1 MASNF
6 PKLPGYVPIHD
17 PTKLLNKRVSNN
29 KQDINRNAKNSP
41 VPLYTLPRPP
51 QASDACEKK
60 EESKSMSQSIYKNHF
75 GKDITEQFEPHFV
88 KMDK

>member
-17 PTKLLNKRVSNN
+17 STKLGNKRVSHN
-29 KQDINRNAKNSP
+29 KQELNMNAKNSP

-51 QASDACEKK
+51 QGSGVTEKK
-60 EESKSMSQSIYKNHF
+60 EESKSMS
-75 GKDITEQFEPHFV
+75 
-88 KMDK
+88 